1 MSTRLSFRLSAPV
14 MAASCLP
21 LLVGAFAAWKLHR
34 SQREAAE
41 TLATNA
47 RSMRAAEEVAIGVRD
62 VRDLLNRFLLT
73 GNDALLA
80 GIPKLKRDTDRWLE
94 EARRTAITTL
104 EHRLVGELTRAYE
117 RFFAELVRLEQLAP
131 AGRTAAARALT
142 GEASDILRPTQQYL
156 DWNEVEIQRISE
168 ETRVRADRMALG
180 LLVLGV
186 CGPLTGVCTGFAIAR
201 AVNRSV
207 VRLTVPVRDAAGRL
221 SEVVGPVTV
230 SAGMGLEELEAV
242 LRRVADQAGAVVERL
257 QQSEREA
264 LRAEQ
269 LAALGQMAAG
279 MAHEL
284 RNPLMSMKILV
295 QSAAEGLPDPS
306 RGRPAARATACGL
319 AGRDLAVLEE
329 EITRLERLTSSL
341 LAFARP
347 PEPSKRPFVAQALIE
362 DAISLVSGQAGQ
374 RDVSLDCD
382 LPQEPVWLEADAGQI
397 RQVVL
402 NLLLNALDVVPD
414 GGSVLLDLEAPP
426 PGAIDPWVTVRVVD
440 SGPGLP
446 AALGRDIFAP
456 FVSTKATGVGLG
468 LSISR
473 RIVEA
478 HGGTIAAA
486 DRPGSGAVFTVR
498 LPSAVSRQLSARA
511 PCAWAGEP
519 AG

>member
-21 LLVGAFAAWKLHR
+21 LLVGVYAAWKLHR
-34 SQREAAE
+34 SQREASE
-41 TLATNA
+41 ILAINA
-47 RSMRAAEEVAIGVRD
+47 RSMRAAEEIAIGVRD

-73 GNDALLA
+73 GDNAVLQ
-80 GIPKLKRDTDRWLE
+80 GIPRLKQTTDNWLD
-94 EARRTAITTL
+94 EARRTAITAL

-117 RFFAELVRLEQLAP
+117 RFFAELMRLEQLEP
-131 AGRTAAARALT
+131 GRRPAAARALT
-142 GEASDILRPTQQYL
+142 GEAADILRPTQQYL

-168 ETRVRADRMALG
+168 ETRIRAERMALG

-186 CGPLTGVCTGFAIAR
+186 CGPLTGVLTGFAIAR

-230 SAGMGLEELEAV
+230 SAGVGLEELEGI

-295 QSAAEGLPDPS
+295 QSAAEGPPLEASPDASREPS
-306 RGRPAARATACGL
+306 RGGGL
-319 AGRDLAVLEE
+319 VGRDLAVLEE

-347 PEPSKRPFVAQALIE
+347 PQPTKRPFVTQALLE
-362 DAISLVSGQAGQ
+362 DAVCLVSSQAGQ
-374 RDVSLDCD
+374 RDVGLDCD
-382 LPQEPVWLEADAGQI
+382 LPEEPVWLEADAGQV

-402 NLLLNALDVVPD
+402 NLLLNALDAVPD
-414 GGSVLLDLEAPP
+414 GGSVLVELEGPPADAPER
-426 PGAIDPWVTVRVVD
+426 WVTVRV
-440 SGPGLP
+440 
-446 AALGRDIFAP
+446 
-456 FVSTKATGVGLG
+456 
-468 LSISR
+468 
-473 RIVEA
+473 
-478 HGGTIAAA
+478 A
-486 DRPGSGAVFTVR
+486 D
-498 LPSAVSRQLSARA
+498 
-511 PCAWAGEP
+511 
-519 AG
+519 